1 MCFLVPF
8 GPFVAWQVRR
18 VVGGP
23 SYIMMDGDL
32 NFGVVTY
39 PDESLMCPVS
49 QKTDNIK
56 FFIICPSPP

>member
-39 PDESLMCPVS
+39 PNECFIVS
-49 QKTDNIK
+49 GIAKNR
-56 FFIICPSPP
+56 